1 MNEVRNNYQAFI
13 IAFDE
18 LRKICGSPAEIA
30 EESLKNNKVKDLCDK
45 LASIKISFS
54 MDEIYE
60 RKLFRDPVNAAFIKA
75 WREYDNSW
83 NGAVTDVAWAEI
95 FEGLETNFED
105 SRKDRFY
112 REWEWADE
120 KAKHVVACMVDTV
133 ERAVDSLQI
142 GDFNEDYVD
151 LIENGA
157 REFRSLRTVVGVNL
171 HGIIRR
177 RALTPTILIPSHVA
191 KRHGAIL
198 GPQSSNKLSLKLQ
211 LREAQEAF
219 IFGLPL
225 AALSH
230 MRAIMEILLTFHYGF
245 QDTRLDDKIDRLR
258 YDTQKTKL
266 HKLRKIAN
274 DVLHSNALNKE
285 DPHREKT
292 LKEMGTY
299 AALLADFDLHDIK
312 KREVVIKIEKEMI
325 LHLIN
330 IRDLVEKAPK

>member
-1 MNEVRNNYQAFI
+1 MNEGRDDYQTFI

-18 LRKICGSPAEIA
+18 LRRICGSPEEIT
-30 EESLKNNKVKDLCDK
+30 EEALKNKKVKDLCDK
-45 LASIKISFS
+45 LASITISFS
-54 MDEIYE
+54 IDEIYE

-83 NGAVTDVAWAEI
+83 NGAVADAAWAEI
-95 FEGLETNFED
+95 FEGLATNFED

-120 KAKHVVACMVDTV
+120 KAKHVVACMVDAV

-142 GDFNEDYVD
+142 GDFDEDYVD
-151 LIENGA
+151 SIENGA

-177 RALTPTILIPSHVA
+177 RALTPRIFIPSHVA

-198 GPQSSNKLSLKLQ
+198 GPQSSKKLSLKLQ

-245 QDTRLDDKIDRLR
+245 QETRLDDKIDRLR
-258 YDTQKTKL
+258 YNTQKK
-266 HKLRKIAN
+266 KLRKLAN

-285 DPHREKT
+285 DPDREKT

-312 KREVVIKIEKEMI
+312 KREVVIKMEREMVV
-325 LHLIN
+325 HLLN
-330 IRDLVEKAPK
+330 LRDLVEKAPK